1 MKEFTTILLGDMPLP
16 VFLAYL
22 TIALIAAIIA
32 MGLRGNAKRKTS
44 TGTPNSFSIRFLLRD
59 NLMKI
64 LFNIL
69 LIAFAIRFCNEIM
82 GQEATGWMSAIIGLS
97 VNALAQKFKK
107 FEDKARD

>member
-22 TIALIAAIIA
+22 TLALAAAIIA
-32 MGLRGNAKRKTS
+32 MGLRGNAKRKRS
-44 TGTPNSFSIRFLLRD
+44 AYTPEEFSITFLLRD

-69 LIAFAIRFCNEIM
+69 LIAFAIRFCNEVM
-82 GQEATGWMSAIIGLS
+82 GMEATGWVSALIGLS
-97 VNALAQKFKK
+97 SNALAQKIKSIQ
-107 FEDKARD
+107 DKARE